1 MTQKSQEEKKNNT
14 DLSTLEEFL
23 AGIKKKN
30 EELRKKNG
38 IAEPDDEFMAS
49 PEWIQKNRLY
59 YSYNGSNFHNLKD
72 I

>member
-14 DLSTLEEFL
+14 DLPTLEEFL
-23 AGIKKKN
+23 AGIKQKN

-49 PEWIQKNRLY
+49 PEWIRQNRLY
-59 YSYNGSNFHNLKD
+59 YSYNGSNFHNLRD